1 MRRRAAGAL
10 SADHR
15 ERGTNVEADVAAAL
29 RSIRWLTSTLAA
41 MRTSED
47 EAVTMMSTLV
57 PGGEPIVVR
66 STLGREL
73 LFVVSHTIHHQAL
86 IGLLLSAAGCG
97 VPRVSALLRRRR
109 APPAPDVHRHDC
121 SARRWLPPDVQSRR
135 AALQAGSAA
144 APAGGIDGHETTMPI
159 DPQGGGS
166 WIAAADGGLS
176 VAMLNRMP
184 PRAPAADQPL
194 RSRGEI
200 VASLASSRGLEE
212 IMAALERIDPAA
224 YRAFQLVAVAGGEVV
239 AATSDSVGID
249 IVTRKLQQPVIFTSS
264 SLGDSSAEL
273 MRVPL
278 FQAMVVH
285 AEDQLTGQR
294 AFHAHRWPRC
304 GAFSVVMCR
313 ADARTSA
320 DRRSTCAAAR
330 ARSSTSRSARTRH
343 VCRRRRADRR
353 DVRFRGRRLC
363 GRRR

>member
-1 MRRRAAGAL
+1 MCTVTIVPL
-10 SADHR
+10 ADGYRLMCNRDEQHSR
-15 ERGTNVEADVAAAL
+15 PAAL
-29 RSIRWLTSTLAA
+29 PPRR
-41 MRTSED
+41 
-47 EAVTMMSTLV
+47 
-57 PGGEPIVVR
+57 VR
-66 STLGREL
+66 
-73 LFVVSHTIHHQAL
+73 
-86 IGLLLSAAGCG
+86 
-97 VPRVSALLRRRR
+97 
-109 APPAPDVHRHDC
+109 
-121 SARRWLPPDVQSRR
+121 
-135 AALQAGSAA
+135 
-144 APAGGIDGHETTMPI
+144 IDGHETTMPI

-184 PRAPAADQPL
+184 PRAPAADRTL

-285 AEDQLTGQR
+285 AEDQLAGQR

-313 ADARTSA
+313 ADARTVS
-320 DRRSTCAAAR
+320 RSTI
-330 ARSSTSRSARTRH
+330 
-343 VCRRRRADRR
+343 
-353 DVRFRGRRLC
+353 DVRGGTNTFVYEPLGPDASCLPSPSR
-363 GRRR
+363 